1 MPRCPSERASSGRTV
16 SQDATLGFSTGIDYN
31 TVRAE
36 PFFPYLTG
44 KRPLL
49 QDRFPGEHGCY
60 LYEEVPCSS
69 RPGQPGRNP
78 LEVLIDAGLKAF
90 GI

>member
-1 MPRCPSERASSGRTV
+1 MV
-16 SQDATLGFSTGIDYN
+16 SQDATLGFSTGIGYI

-44 KRPLL
+44 KRSLL
-49 QDRFPGEHGCY
+49 QDRFSGQQGCY
-60 LYEEVPCSS
+60 LYEEVPRSG
-69 RPGQPGRNP
+69 RPGQPGRDP
-78 LEVLIDAGLKAF
+78 LEMLIDAGLKAF